1 MTDYDHYYA
10 HLQSISRL
18 GRYYKRY
25 VASPILHYQAS
36 LFGSKI
42 AEIGCGVGSG
52 ILGAYPQHCTGFE
65 INPMAVDYCKAINLS
80 VHQITED
87 ERYPA
92 QDGEFDACVL
102 DNVLEHIAEPGFVLQ
117 ECARI
122 TRLNGGLIIAVP
134 GKRGYRSDPD
144 HKVFY
149 GEKELQ
155 QLHPSWQL
163 TNMFS
168 IPFFVCNKMLSELI
182 PQYCLL
188 AAYQKIKHS

>member
-1 MTDYDHYYA
+1 MTDYEQYYA
-10 HLQSISRL
+10 HLQSINRF
-18 GRYYKRY
+18 GRFYKRY
-25 VASPILHYQAS
+25 VASPVLHYQAS
-36 LFGSKI
+36 LFGSKF

-52 ILGAYPQHCTGFE
+52 ILGAYPQHVTGFE
-65 INPMAVDYCKAINLS
+65 INPMAVDYCKTINLQA
-80 VHQITED
+80 HQITVD
-87 ERYPA
+87 KRYPA
-92 QDGEFDACVL
+92 LDGEFDACVL
-102 DNVLEHIAEPGFVLQ
+102 DNVLEHIAKPDFVMQ

-134 GKRGYRSDPD
+134 GGKGYRSDPD

-168 IPFFVCNKMLSELI
+168 IPFFVRNKMLSELM

-188 AAYQKIKHS
+188 AVYQKRNA